1 MMKVVKIDG
10 PHKVSVTEMPRPE
23 KKPGEARIR
32 IRRIGLCG
40 TDLRSYT
47 GQNPIVE
54 YPIIFGHEI
63 GGELM
68 DKAVINGTEYPA
80 GTVVTVNPYT
90 NCGECPS
97 CRRARAYAC
106 QFNETLGNQRDGAAF
121 EYMTIP
127 AEKVYPLPGLSLDDA
142 VCVEPMS
149 VGFHASSRGEIGPG
163 DKVVVMGTGMI
174 GLGAVIGAA
183 ARGAEVIAVDL
194 DDEKL
199 ETARLCGATQVINS
213 AKAKLEDEVD
223 RLTGGDGADVV
234 IEAIGLPVTYRA
246 AIDIVAFTGRVVYI
260 GYAKEDVP
268 FTTKYFVAKELDIR
282 GSRNAA
288 PEDFIAVIET
298 LKSGKVPVKKIITHR
313 FPIDEADAAF
323 KRWAEAPGNV
333 IKMILEV

>member
-1 MMKVVKIDG
+1 MKVVKIDEPG
-10 PHKVSVTEMPRPE
+10 KVSVSEIKVPQ
-23 KKPGEARIR
+23 KQAGEAFIGVK
-32 IRRIGLCG
+32 RIGLCG

-47 GQNPIVE
+47 GQNPIVR

-63 GGELM
+63 GGELLLETEI
-68 DKAVINGTEYPA
+68 KGTKYPE

-90 NCGECPS
+90 NCGKCPS
-97 CRRARAYAC
+97 CRRGRAHAC

-121 EYMTIP
+121 EFMTIP

-142 VCVEPMS
+142 VCVEPLS
-149 VGFHASSRGEIGPG
+149 VGFHASRRGEIAK
-163 DKVVVMGTGMI
+163 DDRVVVMGTGMI

-199 ETARLCGATQVINS
+199 EIARLCGAAHVVNTSKV
-213 AKAKLEDEVD
+213 KLEEEVAK
-223 RLTGGDGADVV
+223 LTGGEGADVV
-234 IEAIGLPVTYRA
+234 IEAIGLPGTYRA

-288 PEDFIAVIET
+288 PEDFLAVIET
-298 LKSGKVPVKKIITHR
+298 LKTGKVPVEKIITHR
-313 FPIDEADAAF
+313 FPIDEAGAAF
-323 KRWAEAPGNV
+323 KRWADSPGNV